1 MEECVIHSPADHGL
15 ITRSPVASGGF
26 CIAAQLTLVCAF
38 RRTGHMLAVGIMVPK
53 VTSVRQFRLNFSLYV
68 SGPMARAGAPRS
80 SFSCISI
87 PLFKSNILFSN
98 HFISRSKGTQ
108 I

>member
-26 CIAAQLTLVCAF
+26 CIAAQLTFVCAF

-53 VTSVRQFRLNFSLYV
+53 VTSVHQFRLNFSLYGWG
-68 SGPMARAGAPRS
+68 STLFILLYKY
-80 SFSCISI
+80 SFVQEQHI
-87 PLFKSNILFSN
+87 IL
-98 HFISRSKGTQ
+98 
-108 I
+108 

>member
-1 MEECVIHSPADHGL
+1 
-15 ITRSPVASGGF
+15 
-26 CIAAQLTLVCAF
+26 
-38 RRTGHMLAVGIMVPK
+38 MVPK
-53 VTSVRQFRLNFSLYV
+53 VTLVRQFRLNFSLYV
-68 SGPMARAGAPRS
+68 SGPMARAGVPRS
-80 SFSCISI
+80 SISCISI